1 MNQPRKSVVVVR
13 RLLASV
19 ILTPA
24 IAALYVLIYALLVAN
39 GAEPTNTA
47 LGVALD
53 GLWIGGVA
61 SLVFSLMPLAWKRN

>member
-1 MNQPRKSVVVVR
+1 MTQPRKSVVVVR

-47 LGVALD
+47 LGVAID
-53 GLWIGGVA
+53 GLWLGG
-61 SLVFSLMPLAWKRN
+61 LFSLAFALAPIIWKRN

>member
-1 MNQPRKSVVVVR
+1 MNQPRKSVVVAR
-13 RLLASV
+13 RLLASI

-24 IAALYVLIYALLVAN
+24 IAAVYVLIYALLVAY

-53 GLWIGGVA
+53 GLWIGGMF
-61 SLVFSLMPLAWKRN
+61 SLVFALEPITWKRK